1 MAKITV
7 KLEVRCTQKR
17 STIVDFY
24 ALRQRAR
31 FRAHAW
37 KPADLA
43 RQGRGT
49 CTGEEVRCQCVA
61 HRALGGRYLRFAT
74 QIQIAADAAKFGVA
88 RLAGVE
94 APKFE
99 DNEGSIAELKERVRK
114 TVEFVQS
121 VPAAQID
128 GSENKDII
136 IPRRDGSMVLKG
148 EIFLK
153 HFSLPNFFFH
163 VTTTYALLRH
173 NGVELGKVDY
183 LGALQ

>member
-1 MAKITV
+1 MSISMHSVSAPVFVRMLGNLLTWLDKAELHAQAKKFDVNVLLT
-7 KLEVRCTQKR
+7 
-17 STIVDFY
+17 
-24 ALRQRAR
+24 AR
-31 FRAHAW
+31 
-37 KPADLA
+37 LA
-43 RQGRGT
+43 PDM
-49 CTGEEVRCQCVA
+49 
-61 HRALGGRYLRFAT
+61 LPFAT

-88 RLAGVE
+88 RLAGAE

-99 DNEGSIAELKERVRK
+99 DNEASIAELKERVRK
-114 TVEFVQS
+114 TIEFVQS

-173 NGVELGKVDY
+173 NGIELGKVDY